1 MAKKLVHYLMVDAFT
16 DTAFKGN
23 PAAVCFL
30 EEEDKDE
37 EWLQAVAREFHISI
51 TCFLTRAAAA
61 PAPAFAALGTDDS
74 SPRFGLR
81 WFTPVAEVNLC
92 GHATLAAS
100 HALFTSGKVD
110 SDTIQFVTLSGTL
123 TARRVTGIET
133 AGASTFQNRD
143 APGFFIEL
151 VFPVVPI
158 SECDSEN
165 ALSISRVFDG
175 ASIVEVKKTAKDDLL
190 VVFSSGKA
198 VEDLQPQ
205 FDKIRSCE
213 GRGVVITGLAQP
225 DSGFDYVNRFFCPKL
240 GVNEDPVCGSANC
253 FLAPYWSKKLR
264 KNDFV
269 VHAASPRGGV
279 VNVRLDEQSQ
289 MVLLRGKAATVMTGS
304 ILV

>member
-1 MAKKLVHYLMVDAFT
+1 MLTVVVVDAFT
-16 DTAFKGN
+16 ETAFKGN

-30 EEEDKDE
+30 EEDEEKDV
-37 EWLQAVAREFHISI
+37 EWLQAVAREFNISI
-51 TCFLTRAAAA
+51 TCFLTRVAAS
-61 PAPAFAALGTDDS
+61 GTEDS
-74 SPRFGLR
+74 SPRFRLR

-92 GHATLAAS
+92 GHATLAAT

-110 SDTIQFVTLSGTL
+110 SDTIQYVTLSGTL
-123 TARRVTGIET
+123 TAKRVSEIET
-133 AGASTFQNRD
+133 AGTSTYQNGD
-143 APGFFIEL
+143 APGFSIEL

-165 ALSISRVFDG
+165 ASSLSRVFDG

-205 FDKIRSCE
+205 FDKIRSCA
-213 GRGVVITGLAQP
+213 GRGIIITGLAQP

-240 GVNEDPVCGSANC
+240 GVNEDHVCGSANC

-269 VHAASPRGGV
+269 VYAASSRGGV
-279 VNVRLDEQSQ
+279 VNVCLDEQNQ
-289 MVLLRGKAATVMTGS
+289 RVMLRGKAVTVMTGS